1 LLTGIG
7 FTMSL
12 FASTL
17 IVSAE
22 AYDTDLRI
30 AVLLASLISVI
41 CGYPILKIGAT
52 RLPASAAADQ

>member
-1 LLTGIG
+1 
-7 FTMSL
+7 MSL

-41 CGYPILKIGAT
+41 CGYPVLKIGST
-52 RLPASAAADQ
+52 RLPASVAADQ